1 MVLEPN
7 IAELSR
13 VVEAWRSGN
22 FTAARSFADLTEQD
36 LLMDVFEVRARTYT
50 AAPSTARVWV

>member
-1 MVLEPN
+1 MLFEPSE
-7 IAELSR
+7 AELTR
-13 VVEAWRSGN
+13 IAAAWRSGN